1 MAHTAS
7 RLSIPRLVLG
17 PTLFTLGVTL
27 LRLAGELRGWPSPW
41 FDKSSGVV
49 GITWFLPPI
58 FGFYFA
64 WKLWREGER
73 IDRVDRAFALALL
86 GVVLNQVVEA
96 TVFEYAHISIYSML
110 VILWTV
116 AFISAYLQY
125 LAWPA
130 LFKALTAYG
139 LGARIPVVIV
149 MFFALRGHWGT
160 HYDRPSGP
168 FILGFWPA
176 FLWFGFFEELIYWVS
191 FTVAVGSLAGS
202 VAAAVARRRARESE
216 AAA

>member
-1 MAHTAS
+1 M
-7 RLSIPRLVLG
+7 VLG
-17 PTLFTLGVTL
+17 PTLFTLGITL
-27 LRLAGELRGWPSPW
+27 LRLAGELRGWPGPW
-41 FDKSSGVV
+41 FDKTSGVV

-64 WKLWREGER
+64 WKLCREGQR
-73 IDRVDRAFALALL
+73 IDRVNRAFTLALL

-116 AFISAYLQY
+116 AIFSAYLQY

-130 LFKALTAYG
+130 LFKVLTAYAF
-139 LGARIPVVIV
+139 GARIPVVVV

-168 FILGFWPA
+168 FILGFWPT

-191 FTVAVGSLAGS
+191 FTVVVGSLAGS
-202 VAAAVARRRARESE
+202 VAAAMAKRKVRESKLT
-216 AAA
+216 A